1 MNKQEI
7 LKKSRQENMNGDE
20 CERKKRTD
28 QDAFSVWGYVI
39 MGLIFMVLKMV
50 GDRAAEDVLS
60 ILWCGV
66 ATGFLYRAIHTKEK
80 ISVIAAVAGYLLAL
94 FFFCKYCMEM
104 F

>member
-28 QDAFSVWGYVI
+28 QDAFSVWGYII
-39 MGLIFMVLKMV
+39 MSAVFMVLKLIQ
-50 GDRAAEDVLS
+50 REPINDVLA
-60 ILWCGV
+60 ILWSGS

-80 ISVIAAVAGYLLAL
+80 IYVIAAVVEYLLAL
-94 FFFCKYCMEM
+94 LVFCKYCMEI